1 MGWSA
6 ERSVASRCRIFKG
19 LSMAHLKTIM
29 YHLVERK
36 QIDDAGERGNSAR
49 GQ

>member
-1 MGWSA
+1 M
-6 ERSVASRCRIFKG
+6 ASRCGIFKG

-29 YHLVERK
+29 YHLAERK
-36 QIDDAGERGNSAR
+36 QIDDAGERGNCAC